1 MVAIS
6 KVKVK
11 KKKKP
16 IEILLKPIV
25 HILFWSI
32 KNSKKI

>member
-25 HILFWSI
+25 TETYLILEY
-32 KNSKKI
+32 KK